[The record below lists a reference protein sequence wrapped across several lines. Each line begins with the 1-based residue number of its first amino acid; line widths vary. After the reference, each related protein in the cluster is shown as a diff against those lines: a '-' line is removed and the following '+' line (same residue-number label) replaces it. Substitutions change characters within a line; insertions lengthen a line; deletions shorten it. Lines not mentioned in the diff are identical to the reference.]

1 MTYTIKPGGDLGYK
15 VFKDGDKVATIPSR
29 DVHEAIRDAGYQVVD
44 HRTFNDLLDAKRKL
58 ETIRNSA
65 ACSAG
70 KVINITEI
78 DRIIEHT

>member
-1 MTYTIKPGGDLGYK
+1 MAYTIKPGGDLGYK

-29 DVHEAIRDAGYQVVD
+29 DVHAAVREAGHQVVD

-65 ACSAG
+65 NCSAG
-70 KVINITEI
+70 KVINVTEI
-78 DRIIEHT
+78 DRIIDRT